1 MPRADCTA
9 CKHNDVA
16 LIDAALKAGA
26 SLGET
31 AKRFGLSKAAV
42 NRHHHHEDPK
52 KSRIN
57 IGDLKHIDEQ
67 IKKLNMA
74 QNRAKKKRNANQALA
89 IARELRNWFVLRQK
103 AIIASIGMKQ
113 DTPESVQVAP
123 HELVA
128 LAKALIE
135 SRLDDREIQQWI
147 LTLAERIQATPMIDT
162 ETDEC

>member
-1 MPRADCTA
+1 MPRADCTV

-42 NRHHHHEDPK
+42 NRHHHHDDPK

-74 QNRAKKKRNANQALA
+74 QNRAKKKRNAPQALA

-103 AIIASIGMKQ
+103 AIIASIGTKE
-113 DTPESVQVAP
+113 DTADTVQVP
-123 HELVA
+123 QHELLA
-128 LAKALIE
+128 LAENLIE
-135 SRLDDREIQQWI
+135 SRLDDAGVRAWI
-147 LTLAERIQATPMIDT
+147 VGLYERVKSNSGSQ
-162 ETDEC
+162 EEE